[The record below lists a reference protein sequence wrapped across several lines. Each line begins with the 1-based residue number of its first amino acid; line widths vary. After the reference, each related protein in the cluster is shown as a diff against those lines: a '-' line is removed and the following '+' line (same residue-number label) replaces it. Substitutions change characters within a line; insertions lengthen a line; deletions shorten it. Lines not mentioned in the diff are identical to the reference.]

1 MTDLASGHRTGGPSD
16 EWVYHLD
23 VIQQP
28 QRARACGFG
37 DKDRRPLSPPPI
49 IRLWVTTRTGE
60 QVDISLV
67 NIHFLVLMVDL
78 WSADGQQQRSIV
90 MHPSAQIARPPSP
103 PPAAPHSYD
112 PHLPYGPAPSSR
124 PGSSESKPTAFA
136 STHPTFSGARPPHLP
151 IPSPQSSWST
161 VPTPRPQTSRAQSYV
176 GRPPSLLV
184 AEATRPFTA
193 PSPSPH
199 SKPLALSPDRQ
210 AFTLPPLHTITETFG
225 RPGGSPSRLTLP
237 SMQAGPS
244 RGSTSSSS
252 HEPRGS
258 WSTEP
263 SRSSSD
269 FGFTRPGT
277 SSTWQTSG
285 SSAYEY
291 NDHRKDPRVT
301 GVAYPPSSPGFR
313 EDVVTP
319 TFPGHSYIPDPYYN
333 QQEVPRLQPT
343 PPESSYSR
351 VLVGSLCTVCQ
362 KLQDE
367 HGRAGLFFF
376 AHDLGV
382 RTEGTFRLKFSLANL
397 SSLMPGPAYPGQSTP
412 VLAEIYSEA
421 FTVFS
426 AKRFP
431 GVIPTTELTRVFA
444 RQNVRLPTRQ
454 RRARD
459 DSPVGGEGEAM
470 SGDEDD

>member
-1 MTDLASGHRTGGPSD
+1 VSGLLSCEGSLDIADVSFLFVLGSPYPVASPGPS
-16 EWVYHLD
+16 
-23 VIQQP
+23 
-28 QRARACGFG
+28 
-37 DKDRRPLSPPPI
+37 PLS
-49 IRLWVTTRTGE
+49 RL
-60 QVDISLV
+60 S
-67 NIHFLVLMVDL
+67 
-78 WSADGQQQRSIV
+78 GQEHV
-90 MHPSAQIARPPSP
+90 
-103 PPAAPHSYD
+103 
-112 PHLPYGPAPSSR
+112 
-124 PGSSESKPTAFA
+124 
-136 STHPTFSGARPPHLP
+136 PPHLP

-291 NDHRKDPRVT
+291 NDHRKDPRPLSSYSYSHSDRGLGVT

-397 SSLMPGPAYPGQSTP
+397 SS
-412 VLAEIYSEA
+412 
-421 FTVFS
+421 
-426 AKRFP
+426 
-431 GVIPTTELTRVFA
+431 
-444 RQNVRLPTRQ
+444 
-454 RRARD
+454 
-459 DSPVGGEGEAM
+459 
-470 SGDEDD
+470 